1 MSLMTTPAQ
10 MLTDLRDWI
19 DEPSAAFWSNDRLMY
34 RLHVAQQDLVR
45 TVQMASPSSF
55 VSTYDIS
62 LVADQALYDLP
73 LNARLGTRWLAA
85 ENRISGTPYYYVY
98 DVDLR
103 RYLETET
110 AGLPWDA
117 DGAPHITLQG
127 AQVRVSPAPTVA
139 VSAGIRYMYAP
150 AYGNMLQGTLTAT
163 TTTTVRLNWSTS
175 PDYSTSWGVVD
186 NRDDYYNGM
195 TLFVVSGTGAGQYRT
210 ISDYTGSTR
219 QITVSEAFTTSL
231 VAGASGSVV
240 ATMSPVHE
248 DFRDVVVLSAA
259 RQCAVK
265 GRSRY
270 KEIVSEYYGSP
281 GRPGRWQALMS
292 WIEERQ
298 DFSGQSVEVWYHGD

>member
-10 MLTDLRDWI
+10 MLTDLRDWL
-19 DEPSAAFWSNDRLMY
+19 DEPSAAFWSNDRLVY

-62 LVADQALYDLP
+62 LGADQALYDLP

-110 AGLPWDA
+110 ANWPWDA
-117 DGAPHITLQG
+117 EGTPHITLQG
-127 AQVRVSPAPTVA
+127 DQARVTPTPNTA
-139 VSAGIRYMYAP
+139 VSNGIRYMYDP

-163 TTTTVRLNWSTS
+163 STTTATLNWSTS
-175 PDYSTSWGVVD
+175 PNYSTTYGVVD

-195 TLFVVSGTGAGQYRT
+195 TLLVVWGTGAGQYRT
-210 ISDYTGSTR
+210 ISDYAGSART
-219 QITVSEAFTTSL
+219 ITV
-231 VAGASGSVV
+231 
-240 ATMSPVHE
+240 
-248 DFRDVVVLSAA
+248 
-259 RQCAVK
+259 
-265 GRSRY
+265 
-270 KEIVSEYYGSP
+270 
-281 GRPGRWQALMS
+281 
-292 WIEERQ
+292 
-298 DFSGQSVEVWYHGD
+298 